1 MYSRNRRNQPSSQI
15 PEVNLVPMM
24 DVIMTILT
32 FFIIV
37 SMTLTGNNSA
47 LKINLPKA
55 DAPPASKEKTPD
67 PLMVSLSNTGQI
79 SVGSQLVSEADLISQ
94 VQTYLSKSPE
104 GAVLLKAD
112 NKVAYEQLAKLLGKL
127 QQAGG
132 DRVSLAIE
140 SP

>member
-1 MYSRNRRNQPSSQI
+1 MYSRNRRNQQSSQM

-37 SMTLTGNNSA
+37 SMTLSGNNNA
-47 LKINLPKA
+47 LKVTLPKA
-55 DAPPASKEKTPD
+55 DAPNTTEKLPD
-67 PLMVSLSNTGQI
+67 PLIIGLANSGQTSIGDKVLSEDELIPQI
-79 SVGSQLVSEADLISQ
+79 
-94 VQTYLSKSPE
+94 QTYLAQNPQ

-112 NKVAYEQLAKLLGKL
+112 RKVAYEQLAQLLGKM
-127 QQAGG
+127 QKVGG

>member
-1 MYSRNRRNQPSSQI
+1 MYSRNRRNQSSSQM

-55 DAPPASKEKTPD
+55 NAPQTSQEKTPD

-112 NKVAYEQLAKLLGKL
+112 SKVAYEQLAKLLGKL

>member
-55 DAPPASKEKTPD
+55 DAPPGSKEKTPD

-127 QQAGG
+127 QKAGG